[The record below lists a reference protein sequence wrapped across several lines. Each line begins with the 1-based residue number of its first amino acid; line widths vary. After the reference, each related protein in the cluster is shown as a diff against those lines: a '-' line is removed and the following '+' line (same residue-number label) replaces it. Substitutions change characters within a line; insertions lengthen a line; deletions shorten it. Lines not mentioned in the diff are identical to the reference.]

1 MIRIKILNHEE
12 LVTEKG
18 GVLGYV
24 GKGLSK
30 VGLMDLN
37 QTVEKKIASQIETQL
52 RQQGVKALVTVTGED
67 A

>member
-1 MIRIKILNHEE
+1 MIRIKVLNHEE
-12 LVTEKG
+12 LVTGKG

-37 QTVEKKIASQIETQL
+37 QTVERKIASQIEAEL
-52 RQQGVKALVTVTGED
+52 REQGVKAQVTVTSDEV
-67 A
+67 

>member
-1 MIRIKILNHEE
+1 MIRIKILNHDE

-30 VGLMDLN
+30 VGFMDLN
-37 QTVEKKIASQIETQL
+37 QAVEKKIAGQIEAQL
-52 RQQGVKALVTVTGED
+52 RQEGVKALVTVTGDE